1 MKKEDVN
8 IPEVM
13 ETAAVEKAAEV
24 KVKKEKTPKKIKKL
38 AARTAQLLTY
48 VQNNQ
53 DEKNAAE
60 LIFEGVFKIFGG
72 YDEIPNYSSVLE
84 MTTKYQEKPEAAE
97 KILAPLSPE
106 KKAIRKQKRLER
118 LAKRNQQ

>member
-8 IPEVM
+8 SPEVM

-72 YDEIPNYSSVLE
+72 YDEISNYSSVLE

>member
-8 IPEVM
+8 SPEVI
-13 ETAAVEKAAEV
+13 EAVEKAAEV

-48 VQNNQ
+48 VQDNQ

-97 KILAPLSPE
+97 KILAPISPE

>member
-8 IPEVM
+8 SPEVM
-13 ETAAVEKAAEV
+13 ETAVEKAAEV

>member
-8 IPEVM
+8 SPEVM

-97 KILAPLSPE
+97 KILAPISPE

>member
-8 IPEVM
+8 SPEVM

-53 DEKNAAE
+53 DEQNAAE

>member
-8 IPEVM
+8 SPEVM

-48 VQNNQ
+48 VQDNQ

-84 MTTKYQEKPEAAE
+84 MTTKYQERPEAAE
-97 KILAPLSPE
+97 KILAPISPE

>member
-8 IPEVM
+8 SPEVM

-72 YDEIPNYSSVLE
+72 YDEIPNYSLVLE

-106 KKAIRKQKRLER
+106 KKAIRKQKRLEK

>member
-8 IPEVM
+8 SPEVM
-13 ETAAVEKAAEV
+13 ETAALEKAAEV

>member
-8 IPEVM
+8 SPEVM

-48 VQNNQ
+48 VQDNQ

-97 KILAPLSPE
+97 KILAPISPE

>member
-8 IPEVM
+8 SPEVM
-13 ETAAVEKAAEV
+13 ETTAVEKAAEV

>member
-1 MKKEDVN
+1 MKKEDAN
-8 IPEVM
+8 SPEVM

-24 KVKKEKTPKKIKKL
+24 KVKKEKTSKKIKKL

>member
-1 MKKEDVN
+1 MKKEEVN
-8 IPEVM
+8 SPEVI
-13 ETAAVEKAAEV
+13 EAVEKAAEV

-48 VQNNQ
+48 VQDNQ

>member
-8 IPEVM
+8 SPEVM

-53 DEKNAAE
+53 DENNAAE

>member
-1 MKKEDVN
+1 MKKEDIN
-8 IPEVM
+8 SPEVM

>member
-8 IPEVM
+8 SPEVM

>member
-8 IPEVM
+8 SPEVM

-48 VQNNQ
+48 VQDNQ
-53 DEKNAAE
+53 NEKNAAE

>member
-8 IPEVM
+8 SPEVM

-48 VQNNQ
+48 VQSNQ
-53 DEKNAAE
+53 DEENAAE

>member
-8 IPEVM
+8 SPEVM

-48 VQNNQ
+48 VQDNQ

>member
-1 MKKEDVN
+1 MKKEEVN
-8 IPEVM
+8 SPEVI
-13 ETAAVEKAAEV
+13 EAVEKAAEV

>member
-1 MKKEDVN
+1 MKEDVN
-8 IPEVM
+8 SPEVM

>member
-8 IPEVM
+8 SPEVM

-97 KILAPLSPE
+97 KILTPLSPE

>member
-1 MKKEDVN
+1 MKKEEVN
-8 IPEVM
+8 SPEVM

-97 KILAPLSPE
+97 KILAPISPE

>member
-8 IPEVM
+8 SPEVI

-48 VQNNQ
+48 VQDNQ

-60 LIFEGVFKIFGG
+60 LIFEVVFKIFGG

-97 KILAPLSPE
+97 KILAPISPE

>member
-8 IPEVM
+8 SPEVM

-84 MTTKYQEKPEAAE
+84 VTTKYQENPEAAE
-97 KILAPLSPE
+97 KILAPISPE

>member
-8 IPEVM
+8 SPEVI
-13 ETAAVEKAAEV
+13 EAVEKAAEV

-97 KILAPLSPE
+97 KILAPISPE

>member
-1 MKKEDVN
+1 MKKEEVN
-8 IPEVM
+8 SPEVI
-13 ETAAVEKAAEV
+13 EAVEKAAEV

-84 MTTKYQEKPEAAE
+84 VTTKYQEKPEAAE
-97 KILAPLSPE
+97 KILAPISPE

>member
-8 IPEVM
+8 SPEVM

-72 YDEIPNYSSVLE
+72 YDEIPNYSSILE

>member
-8 IPEVM
+8 SPEVM

-24 KVKKEKTPKKIKKL
+24 KVKKEKTSKKIKKL

>member
-8 IPEVM
+8 SPEVM

-84 MTTKYQEKPEAAE
+84 VTTKYQEKPEAAE
-97 KILAPLSPE
+97 KILAPISPE

>member
-1 MKKEDVN
+1 MKKEEVN
-8 IPEVM
+8 SPEVI
-13 ETAAVEKAAEV
+13 EAVEKAAEV

-48 VQNNQ
+48 VQDNQ

-97 KILAPLSPE
+97 KILAPISPE

>member
-8 IPEVM
+8 SPEVM
-13 ETAAVEKAAEV
+13 ETEAVEKAAEV

-48 VQNNQ
+48 VQDNQ

>member
-1 MKKEDVN
+1 MKKENVN
-8 IPEVM
+8 SPEVM

-38 AARTAQLLTY
+38 AAHTAQLLTY
-48 VQNNQ
+48 VQDNQ

>member
-8 IPEVM
+8 SPEVM

-106 KKAIRKQKRLER
+106 KKALRKQKRLER

>member
-8 IPEVM
+8 SLEVM

-84 MTTKYQEKPEAAE
+84 VTTKYQEKPEAAE
-97 KILAPLSPE
+97 KILAPISPE

>member
-8 IPEVM
+8 SPEVM

-48 VQNNQ
+48 VQDNQ

-84 MTTKYQEKPEAAE
+84 MTTKYQEKPEAAK

>member
-1 MKKEDVN
+1 MKKEDAN
-8 IPEVM
+8 SPEVM